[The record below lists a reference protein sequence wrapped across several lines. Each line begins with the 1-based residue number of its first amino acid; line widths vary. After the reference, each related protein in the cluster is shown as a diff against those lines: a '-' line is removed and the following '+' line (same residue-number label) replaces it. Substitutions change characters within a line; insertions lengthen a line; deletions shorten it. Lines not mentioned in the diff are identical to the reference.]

1 MHCDLIVT
9 IEVLIEIFGDVDSDL
24 VEPAFLVELAVA
36 VNGDGPL
43 IGLSLE
49 AQENLSRLF
58 ILGLSEASINSQVN
72 EVSILALT
80 HILNTSGEFTLSIKL
95 RRE

>member
-72 EVSILALT
+72 EVSVLALT

>member
-36 VNGDGPL
+36 INSDGPL

-72 EVSILALT
+72 EVSVLALT